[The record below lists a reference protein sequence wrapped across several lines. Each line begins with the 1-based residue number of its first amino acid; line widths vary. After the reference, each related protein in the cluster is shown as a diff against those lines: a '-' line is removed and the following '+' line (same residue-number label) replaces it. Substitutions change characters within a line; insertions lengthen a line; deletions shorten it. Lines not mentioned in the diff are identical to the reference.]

1 MIIKIATAIL
11 IILSIVLVAQSSWV
25 TELRTGEGLEA
36 SELFQ
41 QSLPFLLSL
50 SFVLLVVQSI
60 LTVIPLALILIFNY
74 ILLGFWFA
82 YAWSLGTSI
91 VASLLSFYLY
101 RYWLQHVFQ
110 QKVRKNWVQAI
121 EQNGFWVVLTSR
133 LVPVM
138 PSSLI
143 NVAAGSS
150 RITVKTFLFATF
162 IGNSLY
168 LMALFLLMKGLIAG
182 GAEWFLLIGVVLLLG
197 TIAVKKKWTKRM
209 KSGVN
214 EQ

>member
-1 MIIKIATAIL
+1 MIIKVATAIL

-25 TELRTGEGLEA
+25 SELRTGEGLET

-50 SFVLLVVQSI
+50 SFVLLLVQSI

-74 ILLGFWFA
+74 LLLGFWLA

-91 VASLLSFYLY
+91 IASLLSFCLY

-121 EQNGFWVVLTSR
+121 EKNGFWVVLTSR

-162 IGNSLY
+162 IGNGLY
-168 LMALFLLMKGLIAG
+168 LMALFLLMEGFIAG
-182 GAEWFLLIGVVLLLG
+182 GTEWFLLIGVVLLFC